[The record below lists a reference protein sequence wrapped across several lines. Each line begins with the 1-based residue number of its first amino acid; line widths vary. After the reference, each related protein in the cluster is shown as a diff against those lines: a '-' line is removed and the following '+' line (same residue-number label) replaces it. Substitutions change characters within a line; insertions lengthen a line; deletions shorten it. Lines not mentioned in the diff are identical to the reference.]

1 MAKKNK
7 SKKVSRPSPV
17 HVAASLRSGSGRHQ
31 DKKKA
36 ASKKACRG
44 RVSRW

>member
-17 HVAASLRSGSGRHQ
+17 HVAASLRSGSGRHK

-36 ASKKACRG
+36 ANKNACRG
-44 RVSRW
+44 RVW

>member
-7 SKKVSRPSPV
+7 SKKVSRPSVV
-17 HVAASLRSGSGRHQ
+17 HLAAALRSGSGRHK

-36 ASKKACRG
+36 ANKNACRG
-44 RVSRW
+44 QAW